1 MKLTS
6 VIIKGKDGYL
16 IGQLKELPSIITQG
30 KTMEE
35 VKDNLKD
42 ALELYLE
49 DIRSEKPEIEGEI
62 LAEEDFA
69 FAH

>member
-6 VIIKGKDGYL
+6 IIIKGKDGYL
-16 IGQLKELPSIITQG
+16 IGQIKELPSIVTQG

-49 DIRSEKPEIEGEI
+49 DIRSEKPDIEGEI
-62 LAEEDFA
+62 LSEDEFA
-69 FAH
+69 FAY

>member
-6 VIIKGKDGYL
+6 VIIKGKDGFL
-16 IGQLKELPSIITQG
+16 IGQLKELPGVITQG
-30 KTMEE
+30 KTIQE

-49 DIRSEKPEIEGEI
+49 DMRSEKPDIEGEI
-62 LAEEDFA
+62 LAEEEFA
-69 FAH
+69 FA

>member
-16 IGQLKELPSIITQG
+16 IGQIKELPSIITQG
-30 KTMEE
+30 KTAEE
-35 VKDNLKD
+35 VNDNLKD

-49 DIRSEKPEIEGEI
+49 DIRSEKPEIDGEI
-62 LAEEDFA
+62 LSEEEFA